1 VARIE
6 GIQRSIQNGNRGRGL
21 WWLEAKL
28 QNELREILKKEELMW
43 FHRSSGRNGLL
54 METVTH
60 GIITLKLLLGEE
72 GIIF

>member
-1 VARIE
+1 
-6 GIQRSIQNGNRGRGL
+6 L

-43 FHRSSGRNGLL
+43 FHRLSGRNGLL